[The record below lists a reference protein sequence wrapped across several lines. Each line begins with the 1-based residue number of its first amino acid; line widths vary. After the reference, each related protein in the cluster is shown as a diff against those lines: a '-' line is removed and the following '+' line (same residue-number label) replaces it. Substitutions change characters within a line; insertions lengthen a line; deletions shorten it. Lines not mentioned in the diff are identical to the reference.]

1 MAMVGLDKALEGWLE
16 TVASIGDLTPAE
28 QAKITTA
35 GAKVFQ
41 KELED
46 VTREKHYSNKKHL
59 KYGHMAD
66 GLSVQST
73 NADGR
78 KNGVASVGWKNN
90 YHAQNARRLNDGTKK
105 YRADHFVTNVQND
118 SAVQRKVLLAEKEEY
133 EKLIRRKGGK

>member
-1 MAMVGLDKALEGWLE
+1 MVGLDKALEGWLE

-41 KELED
+41 KELEE

-78 KNGVASVGWKNN
+78 KNGVATVGWKNN
-90 YHAQNARRLNDGTKK
+90 YHAQNARRLMMAPRNTVPIISLPMSKTI
-105 YRADHFVTNVQND
+105 VTFK
-118 SAVQRKVLLAEKEEY
+118 RKCY
-133 EKLIRRKGGK
+133 

>member
-1 MAMVGLDKALEGWLE
+1 MVGLDKALEGWLE

-41 KELED
+41 KELEE

-78 KNGVASVGWKNN
+78 KNGVATVGWKNN
-90 YHAQNARRLNDGTKK
+90 YHAQNARRLNDG
-105 YRADHFVTNVQND
+105 TNVQND

>member
-1 MAMVGLDKALEGWLE
+1 MVGLDEALEGWLE

-41 KELED
+41 KELEE

-78 KNGVASVGWKNN
+78 KNGVATVGWKNN

-105 YRADHFVTNVQND
+105 YRADHFVTNVQK
-118 SAVQRKVLLAEKEEY
+118 R
-133 EKLIRRKGGK
+133 

>member
-1 MAMVGLDKALEGWLE
+1 MVGLDEALEGWLE
-16 TVASIGDLTPAE
+16 TVAAIGDLTPAE

-46 VTREKHYSNKKHL
+46 VTREKHYSKKKHL

-78 KNGVASVGWKNN
+78 KNGVATVGWKNN

>member
-1 MAMVGLDKALEGWLE
+1 MVGLDEALEGWLE
-16 TVASIGDLTPAE
+16 AVASIGDITPAE

-41 KELED
+41 KELEE
-46 VTREKHYSNKKHL
+46 VTREKHYPNKKDL
-59 KYGHMAD
+59 KHGHMAD

-78 KNGVASVGWKNN
+78 KNGVATVGWKNN

-118 SAVQRKVLLAEKEEY
+118 STVQKKVLLAEKAEY

>member
-1 MAMVGLDKALEGWLE
+1 MAMVGLDEALESWLE
-16 TVASIGDLTPAE
+16 TVASIGDITPAE

-41 KELED
+41 KELEE
-46 VTREKHYSNKKHL
+46 VTRQKYYSNKKDL

-78 KNGVASVGWKNN
+78 KNGVATVGWKNN

-118 SAVQRKVLLAEKEEY
+118 SAVQKKVLLAEKAEY
-133 EKLIRRKGGK
+133 EKLIRKKGGQ